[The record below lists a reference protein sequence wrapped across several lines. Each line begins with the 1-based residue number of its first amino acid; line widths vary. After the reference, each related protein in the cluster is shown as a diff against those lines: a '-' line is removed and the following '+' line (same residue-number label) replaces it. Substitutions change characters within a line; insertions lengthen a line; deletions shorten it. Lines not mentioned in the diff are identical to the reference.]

1 MLITIREL
9 TEPSI
14 LAVPNVALLQKLMT
28 KDELTQSLNLARA
41 LDLIVSSRV
50 VNGVLHVYNAAGQ
63 SRSWDSFI
71 SDFPLE
77 RMQAMAARNQP
88 RQAS

>member
-1 MLITIREL
+1 
-9 TEPSI
+9 
-14 LAVPNVALLQKLMT
+14 LAVGDIALLQKLMT
-28 KDELTQSLNLARA
+28 QDELTQSLNLARA

-50 VNGVLHVYNAAGQ
+50 ISGVLHVYNAAGQ

-88 RQAS
+88 RN